1 MMMQDVYVQLLSM
14 LMNSPKLAKLVYIDS
29 IYLEGPF
36 QQYLDIVLSLIKKTG
51 QVTEFD
57 VVAEGM
63 PQEMYYSLLDSY
75 VTLDK
80 RTFERYQSLIISD
93 YKRREAIKL
102 SADLKNRLIDF
113 DDFEKQISEIS
124 RLKTVED
131 KYVTAADMER
141 VLNNPKIKLN
151 FVRYKKFRML
161 TNVKQ
166 NDFVVIAAGTGKG
179 KSAFA
184 LNLMN
189 DLCNTYPCIYLNME
203 MAADECLF
211 RVMGSNTSIPIS
223 SLEDYSV
230 NKNSISPDDFGKL
243 KAFMKNYES
252 KRVQII
258 NKSQTLDQVR
268 SIIANNDGDQHFIVF
283 VDHMGLI
290 GAKGEA
296 YERMTKVA
304 KELRKLSLDY
314 NCTIFALCQLNRKS
328 QNSNNEP
335 GLSDLRDSGEVEQSA
350 SRVVFLH
357 ELGGSD
363 YKVIVAKNRGG
374 MKGDYYVYY
383 QKNIQEFRE
392 VERRG

>member
-93 YKRREAIKL
+93 YKRREAVRL

-113 DDFEKQISEIS
+113 DDFEKHISEIGK
-124 RLKTVED
+124 LKTVED
-131 KYVTAADMER
+131 KYVTEADMER

-151 FVRYKKFRML
+151 FVKYKKFRML

-211 RVMGSNTSIPIS
+211 RVMSSNTSIPIS
-223 SLEDYSV
+223 ALEDYSV
-230 NKNSISPDDFGKL
+230 NKKSISPDDLGKL
-243 KAFMKNYES
+243 QAFMKKYEN

-258 NKSQTLDQVR
+258 NKSQTLDQVK
-268 SIIANNDGDQHFIVF
+268 SIIASNDSEQHFIVF

-290 GAKGEA
+290 GVKGEA

-314 NCTIFALCQLNRKS
+314 NCTIFALCQLNRNGQKS
-328 QNSNNEP
+328 NSEP

-357 ELGGSD
+357 EASGNE